1 MSNNAT
7 ALKIGDVVKV
17 KSGVLDPDTEAF
29 SIGGWQGRILDIRTD
44 EDGTSIIDL
53 EWDSITLRNMPT
65 ASIERC
71 EGEGLDWTQIGL
83 YPEDLELAKARD
95 TQKQVQQVRKEIED
109 RYSQSYLWLGE
120 EGKRIGRILQGIDP
134 DDEIAML
141 ERWEEYFE
149 QHLNFPFEAEVDEW
163 QERGPLKAGDKAS
176 IKSISV
182 VDELYG
188 VIVELRV
195 GRKTYEYPL
204 CEFAVTDK
212 QSSNY
217 QLIQDYRVW
226 FANR

>member
-7 ALKIGDVVKV
+7 ALKIHDVVKV

-29 SIGGWQGRILDIRTD
+29 RIGGWQGRIIDIRTD
-44 EDGTSIIDL
+44 ENETSIIDI
-53 EWDSITLRNMPT
+53 EWDSITLRNMPQE
-65 ASIERC
+65 SIARC
-71 EGEGLDWTQIGL
+71 EEEGLDWTQMGL
-83 YPEDLELAKARD
+83 SREELELAKARD
-95 TQKQVQQVRKEIED
+95 TQKQVQQVQKEIED
-109 RYSQSYLWLGE
+109 RYSQSYRWLGE
-120 EGKRIGRILQGIDP
+120 EGKRIGRILRGIEP

-149 QHLNFPFEAEVDEW
+149 QHLHFPFEAVVDEW
-163 QERGPLKAGDKAS
+163 QERGPLKAGDKGS
-176 IKSISV
+176 IKSISM

-195 GRKTYEYPL
+195 GRTTYEYPL
-204 CEFAVTDK
+204 CEFAAPDK
-212 QSSNY
+212 ESSNY